1 MSKNKTIMKSEKF
14 QTKDFKFK
22 QFSIH
27 GGESGMPVSTD
38 GVMLGAWANC
48 SPQSKILDIGTGTGL
63 LALMCAQRFPA
74 AQITALDIETSAVE
88 AAQQNFTLSSW
99 SDRLHIHHADVLQ
112 FEPTHRF
119 EHIICNPPY
128 FNSGEQSKQS
138 QRATAR
144 HTDTLQHASLL
155 KCCNELLEEDG
166 TASFVLPIIEGE
178 LFIAMAKQQGWFL
191 SRICRVQPS
200 QKKPV
205 HRLLFELA
213 KQACDTQETHLI
225 IHSNEGYSDD
235 FTQLT
240 REFYLKM

>member
-1 MSKNKTIMKSEKF
+1 MKSERF
-14 QTKDFKFK
+14 QTKGFKFK

-38 GVMLGAWANC
+38 GVMLGAWANF

-63 LALMCAQRFPA
+63 LALMCAQRFPN
-74 AQITALDIETSAVE
+74 AQITALDIEISAIE
-88 AAQQNFTLSSW
+88 AAQKNFAQSPW
-99 SDRLHIHHADVLQ
+99 SDRLCVRHTDVLQ
-112 FEPTHRF
+112 FESERRF
-119 EHIICNPPY
+119 ENIICNPPY

-144 HTDTLQHASLL
+144 HTDTLQHAALL
-155 KCCNELLEEDG
+155 KRCYELLEQNG
-166 TASFVLPIIEGE
+166 SASFVLPITEGE
-178 LFIAMAKQQGWFL
+178 QFIAMAQQQGWHL

-225 IHSNEGYSDD
+225 IHSSEGYSDD

>member
-1 MSKNKTIMKSEKF
+1 MKSERF
-14 QTKDFKFK
+14 QTKGFKFK

-74 AQITALDIETSAVE
+74 VEITALDIEISAIE
-88 AAQQNFTLSSW
+88 AAQHNFTQSPW
-99 SDRLHIHHADVLQ
+99 SDRLYIQHADVLQ
-112 FEPTHRF
+112 FEPTHHF

-144 HTDTLQHASLL
+144 HTDSLQHAALL
-155 KCCNELLEEDG
+155 KRCHELLTEEG

-178 LFIAMAKQQGWFL
+178 RFIAMAQQQGW
-191 SRICRVQPS
+191 
-200 QKKPV
+200 
-205 HRLLFELA
+205 
-213 KQACDTQETHLI
+213 
-225 IHSNEGYSDD
+225 
-235 FTQLT
+235 
-240 REFYLKM
+240 YL